1 MKKKFILIS
10 FIIIQI
16 PPIYL
21 AYIYYLHQVDQD
33 SIINDINLNQK
44 TFDYESFN
52 VDFPEYGSTAMNS
65 RSIKARYLSNDGRY
79 QEALDLLYE
88 KDFYDPLHM
97 DDLYKAISYYY
108 LKKTDSFNKY
118 AAQSYIHTPKI
129 ASHYLWYIKSLSDQ
143 KKINEILNSYINCKD
158 EKDIHESFHSY
169 FFMTALN
176 YRESIGDT
184 LKTLA
189 KEIKEREITQKGS
202 QLDIALDY
210 VLYGQDN
217 VKESQRIKI
226 IAMEKVKKKDFKNAF
241 SLFFKAYEIY
251 PNDIRVLE
259 NAFNCLNE
267 LQDYNKIISLY
278 LDDKKIIELSRKL
291 KFLVVYSYFKTDK
304 LEYGCDL
311 VTLDERL
318 NLKEYSFLNETCN

>member
-1 MKKKFILIS
+1 MKKKIILIS
-10 FIIIQI
+10 LIILQI

-21 AYIYYLHQVDQD
+21 SYIYYLHQVEQD
-33 SIINDINLNQK
+33 YIINDINLNQK

-65 RSIKARYLSNDGRY
+65 RSIKARYLSNDGKY

-143 KKINEILNSYINCKD
+143 KKINEILNSYIKIKD
-158 EKDIHESFHSY
+158 EKDIHESFHAY

-176 YRESIGDT
+176 YREIIGDT

-189 KEIKEREITQKGS
+189 KEIKEKKISQKGS

-217 VKESQRIKI
+217 VKESQRLLNV
-226 IAMEKVKKKDFKNAF
+226 AMDKVKKKDFKEAFPLFINAYK
-241 SLFFKAYEIY
+241 LY
-251 PNDIRVLE
+251 PNNVKVLE
-259 NAFNCLNE
+259 NALNCLNE
-267 LQDYNKIISLY
+267 LKAYDKIINVYS
-278 LDDKKIIELSRKL
+278 DDTNIINLSGKI
-291 KFLVVYSYFKTDK
+291 KFLVVYSFYKTDK
-304 LEYGCDL
+304 LKSACDL
-311 VTLDERL
+311 VSIDERVSSTI
-318 NLKEYSFLNETCN
+318 YSFLNEACS